1 VSFGPALTSCADL
14 AREIPAE
21 PTARLDR
28 VERALASLRD
38 ERRRLERLGLELPL
52 ARCQAQYR
60 YWEFL
65 GAIAAIES
73 SESR

>member
-1 VSFGPALTSCADL
+1 VSFGPALTACADL
-14 AREIPAE
+14 SGEIPAE

-28 VERALASLRD
+28 VERALASLRN

-52 ARCQAQYR
+52 VRCQAQYR

-65 GAIAAIES
+65 GAIVEIES
-73 SESR
+73 AEGR